1 MTPLILARSPPVE
14 ATGQGHLCLSWV
26 TGECGLI
33 ACRCLR
39 LTLRSDHPALDLKVD
54 TGVVGSIRSGICAVD
69 WLWAGC
75 DGLRQPIQSGQSEC
89 IDMDPTLIS
98 SCFSIN

>member
-1 MTPLILARSPPVE
+1 MTPLIPARSPPVE
-14 ATGQGHLCLSWV
+14 ATGQGPLCLSWA

-54 TGVVGSIRSGICAVD
+54 MEWLGRFDLVSALLIGCGRAVTD
-69 WLWAGC
+69 
-75 DGLRQPIQSGQSEC
+75 
-89 IDMDPTLIS
+89 
-98 SCFSIN
+98 